1 VSSHVLGIIYS
12 GTFFVALVYT
22 DRRQAKWRPTVY
34 LCQALSWLLLMPSW
48 TAIRSTIDV
57 GKPHFWLSVPKLKD
71 LFNVW
76 VLNDPAVV
84 AVVLGLLVLLYI
96 KRRRHNLSGQTASQ
110 AWPLVVLLLSMTPLF
125 FIVSHIVRPIFLDRY
140 LIPTVIGLVMLT
152 AELLTLSDAIR
163 TNLRGSLSLSGRIFL
178 ICTPLPILI
187 LFVTAFLKPEPNSA
201 LEAVRSLDKS
211 LPVVCDNGND
221 FAEMLSGQNGRGTKF
236 VYVLDWPT
244 ALDPK
249 SPRGDVTEYHLMEKT
264 SYVRLRPSTSL
275 MFRGSSGSRTE
286 YGVMRATPQKRSVYS
301 KGISI
306 LSHYGG

>member
-1 VSSHVLGIIYS
+1 
-12 GTFFVALVYT
+12 
-22 DRRQAKWRPTVY
+22 
-34 LCQALSWLLLMPSW
+34 
-48 TAIRSTIDV
+48 
-57 GKPHFWLSVPKLKD
+57 
-71 LFNVW
+71 
-76 VLNDPAVV
+76 LNDPAVV

-249 SPRGDVTEYHLMEKT
+249 SPRGDVTEYHLMEKWKQLG
-264 SYVRLRPSTSL
+264 YH
-275 MFRGSSGSRTE
+275 SGSISQSEDFLRQTPAFYVFNVQGE
-286 YGVMRATPQKRSVYS
+286 QWFANRIWGHAGYTAEKIGVFQGHKHLVTLWRVT
-301 KGISI
+301 
-306 LSHYGG
+306 H